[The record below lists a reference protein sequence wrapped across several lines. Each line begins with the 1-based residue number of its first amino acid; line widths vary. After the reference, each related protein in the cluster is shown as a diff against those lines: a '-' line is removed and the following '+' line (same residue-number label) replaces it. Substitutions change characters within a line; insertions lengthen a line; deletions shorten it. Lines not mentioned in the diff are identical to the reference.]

1 QAALVILAI
10 PENDRARQVVRL
22 VRGFNPTVQI
32 LARVLDIEWR
42 ARLMEAGAAEVIQPE
57 QEAAST
63 LIRHALERLALP
75 RDRVL
80 AYLSRFRTAME
91 HAEAAAADAGTGL
104 PQIRE
109 VRLKGGSPVGRPLGE
124 ARMRERFGVTLVGVT
139 RQSGEVVL
147 QPTA

>member
-1 QAALVILAI
+1 
-10 PENDRARQVVRL
+10 
-22 VRGFNPTVQI
+22 
-32 LARVLDIEWR
+32 
-42 ARLMEAGAAEVIQPE
+42 MEAGAAEVIQPE
-57 QEAAST
+57 EEAAST

-104 PQIRE
+104 PLIRE

-124 ARMRERFGVTLVGVT
+124 TRMRERFGVMLVRVT
-139 RQSGEVVL
+139 RHNGEVVL
-147 QPTA
+147 QPTAETVLRAGDRLRLFGLPRQIDAMLAATDLLIE

>member
-1 QAALVILAI
+1 
-10 PENDRARQVVRL
+10 
-22 VRGFNPTVQI
+22 
-32 LARVLDIEWR
+32 
-42 ARLMEAGAAEVIQPE
+42 VIQPE

-91 HAEAAAADAGTGL
+91 HAEAAAADAGSGL
-104 PQIRE
+104 PLIRE
-109 VRLKGGSPVGRPLGE
+109 VHLKGGGRPLGE
-124 ARMRERFGVTLVGVT
+124 TRMRERFGVTLVGVT

-147 QPTA
+147 QPTAETVLKVGDRLRLFGLPRQIDAMLAATDLLIE

>member
-1 QAALVILAI
+1 
-10 PENDRARQVVRL
+10 
-22 VRGFNPTVQI
+22 
-32 LARVLDIEWR
+32 
-42 ARLMEAGAAEVIQPE
+42 MEAGAAEVIQPE

-91 HAEAAAADAGTGL
+91 HAEAAAADPGTGL

-147 QPTA
+147 QPTAETVLKVGDRLRLFGLPRQIDTMLAATDLLIE

>member
-1 QAALVILAI
+1 
-10 PENDRARQVVRL
+10 
-22 VRGFNPTVQI
+22 
-32 LARVLDIEWR
+32 
-42 ARLMEAGAAEVIQPE
+42 MEAGAAEVIQPE

-91 HAEAAAADAGTGL
+91 HAEAAAADAGSGL
-104 PQIRE
+104 PLIRE
-109 VRLKGGSPVGRPLGE
+109 VHLKGGSPVGRPLGE

-147 QPTA
+147 QPTAETVLKVGDRLRLFGLPRQIDAMLAATDLLIE